1 MKKHF
6 HVYLTFH
13 HGLEVFTIMG
23 NKGNTEWGY
32 EKTFMFNLT
41 FHHGFLVL
49 TIMENQG
56 NTEWDYE
63 QKHSCLFNIPSW
75 F

>member
-13 HGLEVFTIMG
+13 HGFIVFTIIG

-32 EKTFMFNLT
+32 
-41 FHHGFLVL
+41 
-49 TIMENQG
+49 
-56 NTEWDYE
+56 
-63 QKHSCLFNIPSW
+63 
-75 F
+75 